1 MNCELNLVPLS
12 CDRQGVGFTSHPLSE
27 DSNRLRLMK
36 GHAKHFPVLEGQQY
50 FYIKIHGCK
59 GCCETA
65 KVIGIE
71 EDTFILDR
79 TTSAK
84 CSCILSNA
92 QVVYLWD
99 DIRVVQDIANSIGI
113 NVLSPLKY
121 DACTRTLS
129 VDCKELFAA
138 DCGGCGCGEGVP
150 KDNGQGSGTPGLRGE
165 KGEKGDAGVG
175 LSSMKVSPAGQL
187 MYTLTDGSTRSA
199 GTLPV
204 GKGAK
209 GDQGPRG
216 EVGAKGDKGD
226 PGVGISTV
234 KVNEAGTEATLTMT
248 NGSTTKFDTTP
259 LKGATGATGAKGD
272 KGDKGDTGY
281 SFQYIEV
288 GNQAYI
294 YGQPNTAVTLSSPSL
309 NGMTFGPYTT
319 NAEGLISFTKPTI
332 NGQVLMQI
340 KQGNK
345 LVGIGRSN

>member
-12 CDRQGVGFTSHPLSE
+12 CDRTGVGFTSHPLSA
-27 DSNRLRLMK
+27 DSNRLHLMK
-36 GHAKHFPVLEGQQY
+36 GHAKHFPNIEGQQY
-50 FYIKIHGCK
+50 FYVKIAGCK

-71 EDTFILDR
+71 EDTLILDR

-84 CSCILSNA
+84 CTCIMSNT
-92 QVVYLWD
+92 QVSYLWD
-99 DIRVVQDIANSIGI
+99 DIRVVQDIANAIGI

-150 KDNGQGSGTPGLRGE
+150 TGGGTGAGTPGLRGPQ
-165 KGEKGDAGVG
+165 GEQGERGVG
-175 LSSMKVSPAGQL
+175 VASFAISASGQL

-199 GTLPV
+199 GTLPRAQ
-204 GKGAK
+204 GAK
-209 GDQGPRG
+209 GDQGPQG
-216 EVGAKGDKGD
+216 
-226 PGVGISTV
+226 
-234 KVNEAGTEATLTMT
+234 EAGVQGPKGEDGATIAKIALNTEGTTATVTMS
-248 NGSTTKFDTTP
+248 NGATSTFDSSP
-259 LKGATGATGAKGD
+259 LKGPQGEQGEKGE

-281 SFQYIEV
+281 SFQYVEV
-288 GNQAYI
+288 GADAYI
-294 YGQPNTAVTLSSPSL
+294 FGMPNTSVTLDSPSL
-309 NGMTFGPYTT
+309 SGMTFGPYTT
-319 NAEGLISFTKPTI
+319 GADGLVKFTKPTI

-345 LVGIGRSN
+345 IVGIGRSN